1 MALDLRSLGNTG
13 IRVSPVGLGT
23 VKFGRNSGVRYPR
36 SFELPEDA
44 ALERLL
50 ALAQECGINLVD
62 TAPAYG
68 TSEARLGKLLSGKRD
83 NWIIS
88 TKTGENFIDNKS
100 TFDFSGTGTRR
111 SVEHSLRLLGTDY
124 LDIVLVHCSDD
135 DLAVVTESDALE
147 TLSRLKDKGMIRAFG
162 ASTKTLEAGVAALD
176 HCDVVMV
183 TYNMDDTS
191 QSDVLGKA
199 HQQGKGVLI
208 KKALESGHA
217 PDAASALRFVLDHP
231 AVSSAIVGTINEDH
245 LRANVAAA
253 GG

>member
-1 MALDLRSLGNTG
+1 MALVLRSLGNTG

-50 ALAQECGINLVD
+50 AVARECGINLLD

-68 TSEARLGKLLSGKRD
+68 TSEARLGRLLSGTRD
-83 NWIIS
+83 QWIIS
-88 TKTGENFIDNKS
+88 TKSGENFIDNSS
-100 TFDFSGTGTRR
+100 TFDFSEKGTRR
-111 SVEHSLRLLGTDY
+111 SVEQSLRLLGTDY

-135 DLAVVTESDALE
+135 DLAVVNRSDALE

-162 ASTKTLEAGVAALD
+162 ASTKTLEGGLAALD
-176 HCDVVMV
+176 RCDIVMA

-191 QSDVLGKA
+191 QSGVLDKA
-199 HQQGKGVLI
+199 LELGKGVFV
-208 KKALESGHA
+208 KKALESGHSR
-217 PDAASALRFVLDHP
+217 DAASALRFVLDHP
-231 AVSSAIVGTINEDH
+231 AVSSVIVGTINEDH
-245 LRANVAAA
+245 LRANVIAASS
-253 GG
+253 